1 MVSYRLGKIR
11 WDYPELN
18 DLLNSPAGLVGREL
32 TKRGERVARAAR
44 SQAGVRTGA
53 LKSSI
58 HITKRGRF
66 TGGQYVQV
74 GSYLPYALLH
84 HQGTKPRVIV
94 PTKRRV
100 LRFFVKGLLVF
111 TPFVLN
117 KGTRPNRYLTDNLYK
132 AVY

>member
-53 LKSSI
+53 LK
-58 HITKRGRF
+58 K
-66 TGGQYVQV
+66 
-74 GSYLPYALLH
+74 
-84 HQGTKPRVIV
+84 
-94 PTKRRV
+94 
-100 LRFFVKGLLVF
+100 
-111 TPFVLN
+111 
-117 KGTRPNRYLTDNLYK
+117 LYSHN
-132 AVY
+132 